1 LTLCLDLF
9 LVNKQCSLGVLDRE
23 PGAGS
28 VGQCESG
35 ANVVEN
41 SGSIVLSRSVCYAM
55 LAALAIGLLILA
67 NAAPGDSWT
76 AAKYAQ
82 GSFGS
87 QGFHLSQVL
96 TSAGNSAKR
105 LRDQLH
111 NTWLFIYVFLGVWF
125 IVLTWGLFE
134 RRRLK
139 LGVGRREV
147 YWMGWMSLSVITT
160 ACLYGIGT
168 NGIVAR
174 RYPKAVPIS
183 DALAIGFVLALPV
196 FAWSRLQ
203 RRREEDREA
212 EELLPAAPTSH
223 AMLGLNAE
231 DSIAPP
237 RARFQEP
244 GMRHPEEGIALQSLR
259 TPLPDTGK
267 VTVMDRSAETT
278 VPVINQLQAVPA
290 PLPEPIREAAPT
302 APVVSSTEG
311 FREHLRTLNEA
322 WGRIERSGQEIEQ
335 WFDEQRSRVISR
347 LEMHPGARAPEPP
360 PQISKDFLNEKL
372 AQVDADWTTIRRS
385 ALEIS
390 RWFGDAPAAKS

>member
-1 LTLCLDLF
+1 M
-9 LVNKQCSLGVLDRE
+9 
-23 PGAGS
+23 
-28 VGQCESG
+28 
-35 ANVVEN
+35 EN
-41 SGSIVLSRSVCYAM
+41 SGSIFLSRSVCYAM
-55 LAALAIGLLILA
+55 LAVLAIGLLILA
-67 NAAPGDSWT
+67 NAAPSGDSWT

-82 GSFGS
+82 GSFSS
-87 QGFHLSQVL
+87 QGFHLSQVF

-105 LRDQLH
+105 LREQLH
-111 NTWLFIYVFLGVWF
+111 NTWLFIYVFLGVWL
-125 IVLTWGLFE
+125 IVSTWGLFE

-139 LGVGRREV
+139 LGVGRQEV
-147 YWMGWMSLSVITT
+147 YWMGWMSLSVIST

-212 EELLPAAPTSH
+212 EELLPAAHTSH
-223 AMLGLNAE
+223 AMLGLNGE
-231 DSIAPP
+231 DSIAPS

-244 GMRHPEEGIALQSLR
+244 GMRYPEEGIALQSLH
-259 TPLPDTGK
+259 TPLPDAGK
-267 VTVMDRSAETT
+267 VTVMDGSAETT
-278 VPVINQLQAVPA
+278 VPVISQPQGGPA
-290 PLPEPIREAAPT
+290 PLQGSTPT
-302 APVVSSTEG
+302 APGVSSTG
-311 FREHLRTLNEA
+311 AFREHLRTLNEA

-335 WFDEQRSRVISR
+335 WFDEHRRQAISR
-347 LEMHPGARAPEPP
+347 LEMHPGARAAEPP

-372 AQVDADWTTIRRS
+372 AQVDADWVTIRRS

-390 RWFGDAPAAKS
+390 RWFGDAPAAKG